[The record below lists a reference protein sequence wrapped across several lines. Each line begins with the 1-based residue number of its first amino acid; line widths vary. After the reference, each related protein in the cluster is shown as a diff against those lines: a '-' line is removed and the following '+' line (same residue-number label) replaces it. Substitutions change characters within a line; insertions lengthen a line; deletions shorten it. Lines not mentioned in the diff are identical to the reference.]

1 MSKEKPYRGRIAPTP
16 SGFLHLGHVA
26 TFKTA
31 CERAKKAGGK
41 IVLRVEDID
50 SSRVRKMYVDQI
62 FKDLKS
68 AGISW
73 D

>member
-31 CERAKKAGGK
+31 CERAKKSGGALCPK
-41 IVLRVEDID
+41 LG
-50 SSRVRKMYVDQI
+50 Q
-62 FKDLKS
+62 
-68 AGISW
+68 
-73 D
+73 